1 MKLLSI
7 LLGLAGLAAASPMG
21 LAERQR
27 KQIPPC
33 YDHSAPG

>member
-27 KQIPPC
+27 KQIKP
-33 YDHSAPG
+33 YYGHGAPG